1 MKKQYVFLSHD
12 VDWGY
17 EGPSKE
23 HILERKDRF
32 DKKLFETTPINKLYH
47 NFSEFME
54 IEEKFGVKSTFFFRT
69 QYENSDYRDYEEV
82 IKKITNNG
90 WEVGLHT
97 DPSSIDDIKKIK
109 IEKDN
114 LEKLT
119 NRKIFGNRVH
129 YLSNDLELPKKL
141 IELGFIYDSS
151 NRKTK
156 DKITADEMGYKK
168 IEQLIEFPVT
178 LMDAYLF
185 SHMNISE
192 EKIIPIV
199 ENTLNSCRE
208 LDSNFNVMT
217 ILWHDN
223 VLKMKGG
230 RMYPK
235 ILEYL
240 SSQND
245 VIMCTGLDL
254 AKKIKNNKF

>member
-1 MKKQYVFLSHD
+1 MKKQYIFLSHD
-12 VDWGY
+12 VDWSY
-17 EGPSKE
+17 EGPSKN

-32 DKKLFETTPINKLYH
+32 DQKLFTNSSINNNLYR

-54 IEEKFGVKSTFFFRT
+54 IEEKYGVKSTFFFRT
-69 QYENSDYRDYEEV
+69 QYENGDYKDYDED
-82 IKKITNNG
+82 IKKLINGG

-97 DPSSIDDIKKIK
+97 DPSSVDK
-109 IEKDN
+109 IEKIKTEKEN

-119 NRKIFGNRVH
+119 NTKILGNRVH
-129 YLSNDLELPKKL
+129 YLSNNNQLLKKL
-141 IELGFIYDSS
+141 SELDFVYDSS

-156 DKITADEMGYKK
+156 NKITNEEMGYQK
-168 IEQLIEFPVT
+168 IDNIIEFPVT

-185 SHMNISE
+185 SYMKISE
-192 EKIIPIV
+192 EKIISIV
-199 ENTLNSCRE
+199 EKTLNSCRQ

-235 ILEYL
+235 ILEFL
-240 SSQND
+240 SSQED
-245 VIMCTGLDL
+245 VIMCNGLEL
-254 AKKIKNNKF
+254 ANKIK